1 VKQFETAVENHTLLI
16 VGYGPVCI

>member
-16 VGYGPVCI
+16 VGYGSVCI